1 MHKLSKGQA
10 PSCLSKFH
18 HGQNNW
24 DDVTTED
31 KVEIWE
37 KITDMQGTRCAY
49 CESELQ
55 KNNKH
60 IEHFRQKNSSIYPQ
74 GTFKWDNL
82 FGSCNR
88 TESCGKHKDSCGPY
102 NYINLI
108 KPDIEDPEY
117 FFQFISDGTIAIRS
131 SLLPQEKSRAKE
143 TLRIFNLDAE
153 RGALR
158 QMRKNMVTG
167 YIQTAE
173 TLLEI
178 FDEFGED
185 EYHFCLK
192 QELDAIKGV
201 PFITAIKHVIEV

>member
-31 KVEIWE
+31 KKEIWE
-37 KITDMQGTRCAY
+37 KITNVQGNRCAY
-49 CESELQ
+49 CESNLKQ
-55 KNNKH
+55 GHKH
-60 IEHFRQKNSSIYPQ
+60 IEHFRQKDSHIYPQ
-74 GTFKWDNL
+74 GTFQWGNL

-88 TESCGKHKDSCGPY
+88 TESCGIHKDHCGSYTPAD
-102 NYINLI
+102 LI
-108 KPDIEDPEY
+108 KPDIDDPEY
-117 FFQFISDGTIAIRS
+117 FFRFISDGTIAIKS
-131 SLLPQEKSRAKE
+131 GLSAQEQNRAKE

-158 QMRKNMVTG
+158 QMRESMVTG

-178 FDEFGED
+178 FEVLGED
-185 EYHFCLK
+185 EYHASLK
-192 QELDAIKGV
+192 KELDEINDL
-201 PFITAIKHVIEV
+201 PFLTAIRHVIEV